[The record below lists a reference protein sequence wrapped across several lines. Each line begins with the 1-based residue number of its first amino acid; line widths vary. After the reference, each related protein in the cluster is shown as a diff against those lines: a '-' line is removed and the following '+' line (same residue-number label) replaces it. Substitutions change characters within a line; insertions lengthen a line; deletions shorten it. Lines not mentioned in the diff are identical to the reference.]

1 MLKDKTLLY
10 LASGEYRS
18 DYEALPYEKVILVD
32 KSTAYKKV
40 DLPTD
45 SKVMFLNMEA
55 LVAIDYLKTNNV
67 KIDCLVII
75 NEGLYEGGAIYPFY
89 SDFFIG
95 FLHPILSEE
104 FLLVTDIKHYESS
117 GLKTRIGK
125 MNWAVEK
132 IKSIKPSERDV
143 LKPGI
148 FSDSQLA
155 KNKSNDPNYGNI
167 FHLKLIQVNPISRTF
182 GNITLELKHGSIW
195 NDEDQQDAIGC
206 NVNNQLSND
215 INFSSLIRKTSRKIL
230 LINVSNLTIN
240 EILSICKENNIV
252 HIGLVPWLNGEYSE
266 FYEIISKNEFKYP
279 LKITLYHLHKED
291 YKSLYT
297 CFGMFFYNK
306 YKFLFQKM
314 FDDPIQW
321 KVFENALD
329 MKTGY
334 YIDKMCQEI
343 DLYYQNNPGINI
355 VPFTQIK
362 LKFDRLRIYA
372 SFSRDKYINA
382 LINLTESLINSKAY

>member
-18 DYEALPYEKVILVD
+18 DYEALPYENVILVD
-32 KSTAYKKV
+32 KSSAYKKV
-40 DLPTD
+40 DLPKD

-55 LVAIDYLKTNNV
+55 LVAIDYLKTHNV

-75 NEGLYEGGAIYPFY
+75 NEGLYGGGAIYPFY

-104 FLLVTDIKHYESS
+104 FLLVTDIKHYESC

-132 IKSIKPSERDV
+132 IKSIKPTERDV
-143 LKPGI
+143 LKPSI
-148 FSDSQLA
+148 FSYSQLA

-167 FHLKLIQVNPISRTF
+167 FHLKLIQAIPISRTF
-182 GNITLELKHGSIW
+182 GNITVELKHGSIW
-195 NDEDQQDAIGC
+195 NDEHQLDAIGC
-206 NVNNQLSND
+206 NVNNQQSND
-215 INFSSLIRKTSRKIL
+215 VNFSSLTKKTSRKIS

-240 EILSICKENNIV
+240 EILSICKEKNIG
-252 HIGLVPWLNGEYSE
+252 HIGLVPWLNGEYLE
-266 FYEIISKNEFKYP
+266 FYDMISKNEFKYP

-291 YKSLYT
+291 YKSLYN
-297 CFGMFFYNK
+297 CFGMLFYNK

-314 FDDPIQW
+314 YDDPIQW
-321 KVFENALD
+321 RVFENALD

-343 DLYYQNNPGINI
+343 DLYQKHNPTINI
-355 VPFTQIK
+355 IPFSHIK
-362 LKFDRLRIYA
+362 LKFGRINIYM
-372 SFSRDKYINA
+372 SMNRDKYISA
-382 LINLTESLINSKAY
+382 LINLTSALINNKI